1 MKQMRVVPPEEKYG
15 NGNKKKIAAVAAALA
30 SQI

>member
-15 NGNKKKIAAVAAALA
+15 NGNNKKNIGAAAALA
-30 SQI
+30 S